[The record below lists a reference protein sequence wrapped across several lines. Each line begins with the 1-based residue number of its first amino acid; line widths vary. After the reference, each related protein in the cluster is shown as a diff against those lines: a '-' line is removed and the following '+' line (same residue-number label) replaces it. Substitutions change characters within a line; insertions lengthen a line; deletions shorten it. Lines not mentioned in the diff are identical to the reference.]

1 MPARGRALDR
11 RRLRHWLRAGL
22 ALVAVTAG
30 GLLLAPRRAPATIQE
45 QRARLPPPAECKDA
59 VQGTWK
65 SHAFNSMWQ
74 EWNVFTLTVRR
85 ISPDSDELEGTI
97 TNLAWYGPETEENR
111 GPCEGRLQ
119 YLVSMPAKGRI
130 DGDRIAFGGLE
141 PWKLEEVFCSVFDGG
156 YNLDQFAGTIDRE
169 LLEFQSVNNDGGRF
183 VNVPTVFRRVA
194 CLEGEPESSEPRV
207 AVAPPPFY
215 PDGDD
220 ARSGGCACR

>member
-1 MPARGRALDR
+1 MR
-11 RRLRHWLRAGL
+11 RTRRWLRAGI
-22 ALVAVTAG
+22 AVAVPTIA
-30 GLLLAPRRAPATIQE
+30 GLLLAPGEAPATIQE
-45 QRARLPPPAECKDA
+45 QRARLPPPAECADA

-65 SHAFNSMWQ
+65 SHAFNEMWQ

-85 ISPDSDELEGTI
+85 VRPDGDELEGTI
-97 TNLAWYGPETEENR
+97 TNLAWYGPATEENR

-130 DGDRIAFGGLE
+130 DGDHITFGGVE
-141 PWKLEEVFCSVFDGG
+141 PWKLEEVYCSFFDGG

-183 VNVPTVFRRVA
+183 VNVPTVFRRIQ
-194 CLEGEPESSEPRV
+194 CLENEATDEGPRV

-215 PDGDD
+215 PDLADD
-220 ARSGGCACR
+220 AAGSVGGCACK